1 VLVTG
6 AHGFIGRA
14 AVAAIRATG
23 RPVRGI
29 DLADGDISRP
39 GRWQQAFAGVD
50 VVVHTAALVGM
61 PAPPQPVRYW
71 QVNTL
76 GTHHVVQAARE
87 AEVRRVVVLSSVV
100 TFGWHFPDGVDETY
114 PVQGTGTPYVD
125 TKIAAEQVA
134 LAAHA
139 RGDVEVV
146 VVRPADVVGPGSIWV
161 TQALALLRTHRFAV
175 PTTGVFSPV
184 HVDDVVRGLL
194 AAADSTA
201 AAGQVITLSG
211 GVGVPAGD
219 FFDRV
224 AALQGR
230 TVPRLPTAV
239 LLAAAAAQGRV
250 AGLAGRRVQLSP
262 DAVRYVGL
270 RRGTYSIDRAAH
282 LLGWRPQVSLEQGMQ
297 RLTQAER
304 KQAWSTSA

>member
-1 VLVTG
+1 MTSRVLVTG
-6 AHGFIGRA
+6 AQGFIGHA
-14 AVAAIRATG
+14 VVAALRAHG
-23 RPVRGI
+23 WQVRGI

-39 GRWQQAFAGVD
+39 GPWQQAFDGVD

-61 PAPPQPVRYW
+61 PAPPQPDRFW

-76 GTHHVVQAARE
+76 GTRNVVETARAAG
-87 AEVRRVVVLSSVV
+87 VRRVVVLSSVV

-114 PVQGTGTPYVD
+114 PVRATGTPYVD
-125 TKIAAEQVA
+125 TKIAAEHVA

-139 RGDVEVV
+139 RGEVEVV

-161 TQALALLRTHRFAV
+161 TQASALLRVRRFAV

-194 AAADSTA
+194 AAAETPA

-211 GVGVPAGD
+211 GVGVLAAD

-224 AALQGR
+224 AAVQGR
-230 TVPRLPTAV
+230 TVPRVPTAA
-239 LLAAAAAQGRV
+239 LLAAAAVQGRA
-250 AGLAGRRVQLSP
+250 AGAVGRRVQLSP

-270 RRGTYSIDRAAH
+270 RRGTYAIDRAAR
-282 LLGWRPQVSLEQGMQ
+282 LLGWSPQVSLEEGMQ
-297 RLTQAER
+297 RLQQPGRER
-304 KQAWSTSA
+304 A